1 MILSLALS
9 NPAPH
14 PDRHTTNETLSLVL
28 IDPKGHTFASFDRLP
43 HLARPV
49 IRDVDETAEALQS
62 LVRLME
68 RYEQS
73 SKQSHVVLVIDELA
87 DILMTGGKPIEQALA
102 RLTQR
107 GREANIHVIAATQKP
122 SNDILGPL
130 IKSNFP
136 ARMVGMVTSASDART
151 ATGWTGT
158 GAERL
163 LGKGDFL
170 AVAEGQLLRF
180 QAAYVSQKEIEGAV
194 AELLAGSP
202 VVQHTAPWPL
212 RKLAGATRI

>member
-1 MILSLALS
+1 
-9 NPAPH
+9 
-14 PDRHTTNETLSLVL
+14 
-28 IDPKGHTFASFDRLP
+28 
-43 HLARPV
+43 
-49 IRDVDETAEALQS
+49 
-62 LVRLME
+62 ME
-68 RYEQS
+68 RSENTERQA
-73 SKQSHVVLVIDELA
+73 HVVLVIDELA
-87 DILMTGGKPIEQALA
+87 DLLMTGGKPIQQALT

-136 ARMVGMVTSASDART
+136 ARLVGKVTSASDART

-180 QAAYVSQKEIEGAV
+180 QAAHISQKEIQAAL
-194 AELLAGSP
+194 AELPTGVFPARQS
-202 VVQHTAPWPL
+202 AFPWPV
-212 RKLAGATRI
+212 RRLAGALEA